1 VRWSSRSTA
10 VDRLGVKKMKNKVG
24 WKAGRTVRREVKAGL
39 RCRSAASSTL
49 SKSAEARTDIRF
61 LRGRHDDRELKE
73 SMNPSLDIIYRE
85 TGEAEGQTRSNL
97 GGTLF
102 WAVSSSASPWSP
114 PHSPHSPLTASTT
127 HQGSGA

>member
-85 TGEAEGQTRSNL
+85 TERREKPKGKHGVTSEKPSFGPYRHRHRRGRHLTRR
-97 GGTLF
+97 
-102 WAVSSSASPWSP
+102 
-114 PHSPHSPLTASTT
+114 T
-127 HQGSGA
+127 HL